1 MAPNP
6 RASLPETR
14 SVKQHLT
21 THCITKIQSYYIP
34 KVLISK
40 SLIEWK
46 IMAWDGMECKW
57 NQLASNGPKNRPES
71 PGIDP
76 N

>member
-1 MAPNP
+1 MEKKLAKWQKGKNENSREFEAHGLGPNQ

-34 KVLISK
+34 KVLNKKSK
-40 SLIEWK
+40 
-46 IMAWDGMECKW
+46 
-57 NQLASNGPKNRPES
+57 
-71 PGIDP
+71 
-76 N
+76 